1 MISLLPTQSALNSTI
16 SARQT
21 SLSGALHDSARTWP
35 GGADQGLESNGNS
48 PLAYAR
54 LASSQPGLKCQIW
67 STRTLHAR
75 SPPVPKK
82 TRSDVFG
89 RLRSVRQ
96 KAFRRQI
103 CWDASEREGRQ
114 LRGLLAPS
122 CACFAIT
129 ALRDRF
135 LRLRVITLTAPRYGG
150 GIQSFNQWRAERWAA

>member
-1 MISLLPTQSALNSTI
+1 MYLAGLDPSGRKPSA
-16 SARQT
+16 AK
-21 SLSGALHDSARTWP
+21 W
-35 GGADQGLESNGNS
+35 
-48 PLAYAR
+48 
-54 LASSQPGLKCQIW
+54 
-67 STRTLHAR
+67 
-75 SPPVPKK
+75 
-82 TRSDVFG
+82 
-89 RLRSVRQ
+89 
-96 KAFRRQI
+96 I